1 MADFLKTT
9 AALAVALGMG
19 LATTPAQAEDDSQL
33 YFVNGLD
40 VGLMLYLD
48 SAKVG
53 QFPPQWRVHTPAR
66 SGSRTIKALT
76 GSGLTP
82 TSQKFEFRDADLAS
96 GRDGRFWCVVL
107 AQVNGAKTM
116 VQLPRE
122 KCGQIV
128 KAAEAEAEDG

>member
-1 MADFLKTT
+1 M
-9 AALAVALGMG
+9 AVAASVL
-19 LATTPAQAEDDSQL
+19 LVSAPARADDDPQL

-66 SGSRTIKALT
+66 SGERTVKALT
-76 GSGLTP
+76 GSNLSP
-82 TSQKFEFRDADLAS
+82 TSQKFEFREADLAP

-116 VQLPRE
+116 VQLPRD

-128 KAAEAEAEDG
+128 KAAEAEAGEG